1 MIIDFKEAAG
11 ITDSMTR
18 EELEMQAATTWGELA
33 YEQDANRHLREL
45 AAEMFKEHRRIY
57 NGGGDILNA
66 GPSATSKQMAHWYSE
81 CLRWGIEVD

>member
-1 MIIDFKEAAG
+1 MGAIDLKEAAG
-11 ITDSMTR
+11 INDSTTR
-18 EELEMQAATTWGELA
+18 EELELQAAVTWGELA

-57 NGGGDILNA
+57 HDGGILKM
-66 GPSATSKQMAHWYSE
+66 GPSATNKQMAHWYSE